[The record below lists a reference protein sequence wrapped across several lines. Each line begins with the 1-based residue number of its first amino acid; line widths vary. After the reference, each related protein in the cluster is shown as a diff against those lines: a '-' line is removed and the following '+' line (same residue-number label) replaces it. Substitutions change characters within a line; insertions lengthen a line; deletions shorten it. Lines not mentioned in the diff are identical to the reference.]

1 MEWADVISVEDINIY
16 IEEHIGQE
24 NMYDELYEDL
34 LYSMI
39 RNRESKKRLDKLLKE
54 SDSDIILI
62 QPKEL

>member
-1 MEWADVISVEDINIY
+1 MEWADVISVDDINIY
-16 IEEHIGQE
+16 IEENIGQE
-24 NMYDELYEDL
+24 NVYDELYEDL
-34 LYSMI
+34 LYGMI